1 MRPVKLWDLLKYFH
15 SYKTWWF
22 QAGPGTSGWLG
33 LRAPDLAVDVPDHC
47 RGLGLQWPLKVPSNS
62 NDSMTLW
69 RQRCRPGKK
78 PSFPSLPFFHSLQ
91 EEWKWN
97 VPPCATFLVF
107 SHQHREHHYIW
118 AVLSL
123 KCDDTSAS
131 TLPPKKT
138 FFPSQ
143 RAYHFW
149 GSKFRS
155 IAPSSNTSS
164 IEVLLLPEIGELRLR
179 KIQLFISCLLYPSL
193 FPDLFSVTRANLP
206 SNFIWLFA
214 ESGRPF
220 HTA

>member
-1 MRPVKLWDLLKYFH
+1 MRPVKLWDLLKYCH

-131 TLPPKKT
+131 TLPPKKNI
-138 FFPSQ
+138 FSFPE
-143 RAYHFW
+143 
-149 GSKFRS
+149 G
-155 IAPSSNTSS
+155 
-164 IEVLLLPEIGELRLR
+164 LPFLR
-179 KIQLFISCLLYPSL
+179 KQVQIYCSIIKHFIDRSFTTSWDRRAQVKKNTALHFLPFVPLFISW
-193 FPDLFSVTRANLP
+193 SVLCYQGEP
-206 SNFIWLFA
+206 
-214 ESGRPF
+214 PQ
-220 HTA
+220 